1 MQQESAG
8 ATGGPHMKIE
18 LGSGL
23 AVNAHFKNHVISSD
37 QPIRSGGEDAAPS
50 PFDLFLASIGLCAGF
65 YVQSFCR
72 QREISTDRVS
82 LTLQT
87 SRDPERK
94 RIAKILIEI
103 QLPPD
108 FPEKYRQAV
117 LRAVEQCSVKRHLF
131 DPPEFEIAVSQP
143 VAELVEA

>member
-8 ATGGPHMKIE
+8 ATGGPLMKIE

-23 AVNAHFKNHVISSD
+23 AVNAHFKNHIISSD
-37 QPIRSGGEDAAPS
+37 QPTRSGGEDAAPS

-72 QREISTDRVS
+72 QREISTANVS

-87 SRDPERK
+87 ERNPELK
-94 RIAKILIEI
+94 RIAKV
-103 QLPPD
+103 QLRIHLPSD
-108 FPEKYRQAV
+108 FPEKYRRAV
-117 LRAVEQCSVKRHLF
+117 LRSVEQCSVKRHIL
-131 DPPEFEIAVSQP
+131 DPPEFEIAVSQS